1 MNKYCRYTV
10 TKTILVRSLVTV
22 ESLDVSDSFSYPE
35 EIHDFYEFA
44 YLDSGQIR
52 CVYDGM
58 PIVLTQG
65 DFLLIPPDTRHFY
78 EADGGRTASFSFAIS
93 AIFGERSALMETT

>member
-58 PIVLTQG
+58 PIVLTSV
-65 DFLLIPPDTRHFY
+65 
-78 EADGGRTASFSFAIS
+78 SFSALS
-93 AIFGERSALMETT
+93 RSL